1 MVVFTTWVW
10 SVLVGRFFTPR
21 FNLLNRCRAVQV
33 SYFFLDK
40 LCWFLSNTF
49 SISSKLILILPYS
62 NLKIYRIYSDIT
74 SLISNITNV
83 CLLSLLLFLRFYL
96 FLDREEG
103 GGREG
108 EKHRCEIE
116 TWISCLPQAPN
127 LGPGPQ
133 PRHVLWPGINWR
145 PFSLQDDTQPTRPHQ
160 PGLSSLSSSPDR
172 SGWRSIDFI
181 DLLKEPV
188 FGFLDFFFYCFSV
201 FYYGFFSNL
210 YYLHSSPYSHLICS
224 SSSCLR

>member
-1 MVVFTTWVW
+1 MFSWEDF
-10 SVLVGRFFTPR
+10 SP
-21 FNLLNRCRAVQV
+21 
-33 SYFFLDK
+33 LDSIY
-40 LCWFLSNTF
+40 LTDVELSRLATSSWISFADSCPSNTF
-49 SISSKLILILPYS
+49 SSSSKLILILPYS

-74 SLISNITNV
+74 SLISNITNF

-133 PRHVLWPGINWR
+133 PRHVL
-145 PFSLQDDTQPTRPHQ
+145 
-160 PGLSSLSSSPDR
+160 
-172 SGWRSIDFI
+172 
-181 DLLKEPV
+181 
-188 FGFLDFFFYCFSV
+188 
-201 FYYGFFSNL
+201 
-210 YYLHSSPYSHLICS
+210 
-224 SSSCLR
+224 